1 MKVSKVADVNYWPGD
16 IKQNSYKV
24 YLIQRW
30 NKRFFKT
37 RRIEMHE
44 ESITC
49 LLYQHPYVITASAER
64 TIKIL
69 DLCNDKQVATLEG
82 HKDTISAM
90 AVQKDILVSASFD
103 KSIRIWS
110 LSERKEKQ
118 CLSGHKSSV
127 NTVQYRKS
135 LIASGSSDK
144 TVRLWRYN
152 MDGTFAHHRTLNGH
166 ESGIKCLDFDDY
178 ILLSMS
184 FDQQLRMWHL
194 ATGNCVRMYVTI
206 TTMDGNVLLWTLE
219 PTPVTKEDNESV
231 VEYIKWASGDVMTL
245 KVPIEMHKSWVLS
258 CKIDDW
264 RIITCSADKT
274 LKVYNYFNGCNVL
287 EFKEENV
294 ITSFDSTDN
303 IIVYVALKIVMSP
316 SVEPTA
322 STVSREWNE
331 REVTGDILWPRK
343 PSWYLLFDRMWPSEL
358 KILTSWF
365 SDDEAING
373 YASWKSSEEIRD
385 KFRDLI
391 LAVEETSQ

>member
-1 MKVSKVADVNYWPGD
+1 FITLLPRSISYYILSMLHPRSWTLLCTVNQTWYSIIKEEEFWEYLFKKMKVSKVADVNYWPGD

-37 RRIEMHE
+37 RKIEMHE

-69 DLCNDKQVATLEG
+69 DVCNDKQVATLEG

-118 CLSGHKSSV
+118 FLTGHKSSV

-194 ATGNCVRMYVTI
+194 ATGNCVRMWQ
-206 TTMDGNVLLWTLE
+206 M
-219 PTPVTKEDNESV
+219 
-231 VEYIKWASGDVMTL
+231 A
-245 KVPIEMHKSWVLS
+245 
-258 CKIDDW
+258 
-264 RIITCSADKT
+264 
-274 LKVYNYFNGCNVL
+274 YNGINN
-287 EFKEENV
+287 
-294 ITSFDSTDN
+294 
-303 IIVYVALKIVMSP
+303 
-316 SVEPTA
+316 
-322 STVSREWNE
+322 
-331 REVTGDILWPRK
+331 
-343 PSWYLLFDRMWPSEL
+343 LLFD
-358 KILTSWF
+358 
-365 SDDEAING
+365 
-373 YASWKSSEEIRD
+373 
-385 KFRDLI
+385 
-391 LAVEETSQ
+391 